1 MSAAAVIPS
10 LIPLLVV
17 VAMRRAEE
25 RIHRQL
31 AAAEAFRA
39 ESAIQL
45 SPNRSLERRR
55 LEGLIRGGAV
65 HLTANGRHFLDADG
79 WTSYHRSRRRRALLA
94 LSVVVALVGII
105 FAVIAVMRSF

>member
-17 VAMRRAEE
+17 VAMRRAEA

-31 AAAEAFRA
+31 ADAGAVTA

-45 SPNRSLERRR
+45 SPGRSFERTR
-55 LEGLIRGGAV
+55 LQGLIRGGAV
-65 HLTANGRHFLDADG
+65 RLTANSRYFLDAEG
-79 WTSYHRSRRRRALLA
+79 WNSYQRNRQRRVLFA
-94 LSVVVALVGII
+94 LSVIVALIGV
-105 FAVIAVMRSF
+105 AVAVLLITR